1 VFVPQAT
8 DEEGVKR
15 LATLPSRE
23 VLNGQVVSVLAAP
36 LQTFVTL
43 LAAAPREFVVVLDQI
58 IQKKQAE
65 AA

>member
-1 VFVPQAT
+1 M
-8 DEEGVKR
+8 
-15 LATLPSRE
+15 
-23 VLNGQVVSVLAAP
+23 LAAP

-43 LAAAPREFVVVLDQI
+43 LGAAPREFVVVLDQI